1 MRRKMLIGLLAL
13 GAIGGFASGI
23 CSMSCRWGH
32 RGSYGHSSYRSPM
45 DQHVTQVCADAIRQ
59 AQAK

>member
-13 GAIGGFASGI
+13 GAIGGFACGI
-23 CSMSCRWGH
+23 GSMSCRWGH
-32 RGSYGHSSYRSPM
+32 HGHGSAGYRSPM
-45 DQHVTQVCADAIRQ
+45 DEHITQVCADAIRQ